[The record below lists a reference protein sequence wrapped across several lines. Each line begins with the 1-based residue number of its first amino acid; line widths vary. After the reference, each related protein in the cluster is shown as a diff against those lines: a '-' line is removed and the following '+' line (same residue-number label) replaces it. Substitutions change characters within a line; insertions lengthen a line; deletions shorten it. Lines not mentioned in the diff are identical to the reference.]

1 MSGLIIRDDTGN
13 GTCALTLNSEANRNA
28 LSSQMLETLLFEIQ
42 RASDDSHVRVIVIGA
57 KGSTFCAGHDLRE
70 IESHRDDSDYGAQ
83 FFTALMELCAETMQ
97 AIVTAPKPVIAKVDG
112 IATAAGCQLVAS
124 CDLAYASER
133 SKFCTPGV
141 HIGLFCST
149 PMVALSRNVATKHAL
164 EMLLVGDLVPA
175 DDAQSIGL
183 INRSVSV
190 SKLDQVIE
198 GVAGKIAS
206 KSGHTLKIGKHAFY
220 EQKTMSLED
229 AYAYASEV
237 MVANL
242 LAQDSCEGINAF
254 LEKRT
259 PNWSQA

>member
-1 MSGLIIRDDTGN
+1 MSKLIN
-13 GTCALTLNSEANRNA
+13 GDHAENGIYTLTLRSEANRNA
-28 LSSQMLETLLFEIQ
+28 LSSRMLQTLLSEIQ
-42 RASDDSHVRVIVIGA
+42 RASNDPCVRVIVIGA
-57 KGSTFCAGHDLRE
+57 SGSAFCAGHDLRE
-70 IESHRDDSDYGAQ
+70 IESHRDDSDHGVH
-83 FFTALMELCAETMQ
+83 FFTALMALCAETMQ

-112 IATAAGCQLVAS
+112 IATAAGCQLVTS

-133 SKFCTPGV
+133 SKFSTPGV

-149 PMVALSRNVATKHAL
+149 PMVALSRNVATKHAM
-164 EMLLVGDLVPA
+164 EMLLMGDLVSA

-183 INRSVSV
+183 INRSVAV
-190 SKLDQVIE
+190 SELDQVIE
-198 GVAGKIAS
+198 AVAGKIS
-206 KSGHTLKIGKHAFY
+206 NKSAHTLKIGKHAFY
-220 EQKTMSLED
+220 EQQPMSLKD

-242 LAQDSCEGINAF
+242 LAQDASEGINAF